1 MLVFVSMDDMITC
14 ASCNKDLE
22 SQLFRKGRTIC
33 TACKQ
38 KQIEERVSRSYE
50 SYLRHLHSQSKS
62 SVKCGKRADHV
73 EWHIEPEDL
82 VALWQKQEG
91 KCAVSGVF
99 LTHHKDGSGRKDYN
113 ASIDRISGDRGY
125 TPQNIQLVAYR
136 INIMKHTLSED
147 MFYWWI
153 KTINDFSCD

>member
-1 MLVFVSMDDMITC
+1 MV
-14 ASCNKDLE
+14 
-22 SQLFRKGRTIC
+22 
-33 TACKQ
+33 CKQ

-50 SYLRHLHSQSKS
+50 SYLRHLYSQSKS

-73 EWHIEPEDL
+73 EWHLEPEDL
-82 VALWQKQEG
+82 IALWEKQEG

-113 ASIDRISGDRGY
+113 ASIDRISCERGY
-125 TPQNIQLVAYR
+125 TTQNIQLVAYR